1 LLRWARLQ
9 WPQDPPV
16 SLTAIARRSKPEL
29 AEALTQLD
37 RALYANGEIVWHGAE
52 LAQLISDRIAENSS
66 TKPDQ
71 SEALKPLY
79 PA

>member
-1 LLRWARLQ
+1 M
-9 WPQDPPV
+9 
-16 SLTAIARRSKPEL
+16 
-29 AEALTQLD
+29 QLD

-79 PA
+79 PSRYTQSLSRFFAADC